1 MNAARGRED
10 PRADGHRPR
19 VPDSAGARLHERRP
33 AAGRS
38 TPTCTGTAD
47 DNNIWGD
54 GIVDALAAVT
64 DRNG

>member
-1 MNAARGRED
+1 MKPDKVEKILSAHG
-10 PRADGHRPR
+10 DGPR

-33 AAGRS
+33 AAGLQRDLRRH
-38 TPTCTGTAD
+38 AE

-54 GIVDALAAVT
+54 GIVDAFTAVT